1 LNILADARAAAQ
13 TTGFAAGDD
22 VAVRFDSVTKCFGE
36 AVALREVSLSVRR
49 GEFMTL
55 LGPSG
60 CGKTTL
66 LNLAAGF
73 FSPDGGDIR
82 IGGKR
87 VNDVPTYKR
96 AIGMMFQN
104 YALFPHMSLAD
115 NIAYGLKV
123 RHVAKKERDRRV
135 EAVLALVR
143 LTGLEG
149 RKPRQLSGG
158 QQQRVALARALV
170 INPTVL
176 LLDEPFSALDKN
188 LRASMQVELRE
199 IQRKLKVTT
208 IFVTHDQGEAL
219 SLSDRLAV
227 MSEGRIRQLGT
238 PEEIYRRPCDRFV
251 ASFVGDA
258 NVMRGRLDGLDGAH
272 AVVAVGA
279 THVKVPASPLRG
291 VAVSAPV
298 DLFVRPEQLQ
308 MVDTDEPYATSGTVA
323 AQVYQGGHVDLY
335 IDCAESVRDRLL
347 VRSAGYDAMTRWPI
361 GARVGIIIGDE
372 DAVAF
377 ASG

>member
-1 LNILADARAAAQ
+1 MNTPADTAALASAA
-13 TTGFAAGDD
+13 DD
-22 VAVRFDSVTKCFGE
+22 VGVRFDAVTKRFGD
-36 AVALREVSLSVRR
+36 ATALREVSLSVRA

-82 IGGKR
+82 IDGER
-87 VNDVPTYKR
+87 VNEVPTYKR
-96 AIGMMFQN
+96 EIGMMFQN
-104 YALFPHMSLAD
+104 YALFPHMTVAD

-123 RHVAKKERDRRV
+123 RHVAKPERARRV
-135 EAVLALVR
+135 EDVLALVR
-143 LTGLEG
+143 LNGMAT

-170 INPTVL
+170 INPKVL

-258 NVMRGRLDGLDGAH
+258 NVLRGRLDGFDGAQ
-272 AVVAVGA
+272 AMVTVGSA
-279 THVKVPASPLRG
+279 QVKVPAMPLRG
-291 VAVSAPV
+291 VAPLTPV

-308 MVDTDEPYATSGTVA
+308 IAAAIEPGAVRGTVA
-323 AQVYQGGHVDLY
+323 AQVYQGGHVDLH
-335 IDCAESVRDRLL
+335 IDCREASDARVL
-347 VRSAGYDAMTRWPI
+347 VRSAGHDAMTRWPVGAEAGLLI
-361 GARVGIIIGDE
+361 GND

-377 ASG
+377 PVA